1 VLHVSDY
8 HRCVTLPAS
17 QPGAPLSGSSTT
29 RAAAGSGAGASQDD
43 RAALPSHGLPG
54 GRVVTVA
61 SLLVIG
67 VAIAEAL
74 LEDRI
79 GLWTVLT
86 LVSVAVIAPVVTRPG
101 DRSLPA
107 MMPPLAFLTAVLVAG
122 QWLLPETGSS
132 LRTREAVMIVQTLG
146 PNALWVIIATIL
158 AVSIAAIGHVVDR
171 RIAAR
176 RSTSAAT
183 TPPSA

>member
-1 VLHVSDY
+1 M
-8 HRCVTLPAS
+8 
-17 QPGAPLSGSSTT
+17 
-29 RAAAGSGAGASQDD
+29 
-43 RAALPSHGLPG
+43 
-54 GRVVTVA
+54 VTVA

-67 VAIAEAL
+67 VAVAEVL

-79 GLWTVLT
+79 DLWTTVT
-86 LVSVAVIAPVVTRPG
+86 LIVVAVIAPIVTRPG

-122 QWLLPETGSS
+122 QWLLPETESS

-146 PNALWVIIATIL
+146 PNALWVIIATVL
-158 AVSIAAIGHVVDR
+158 AVSIAAIGHLVDR

-176 RSTSAAT
+176 RSANAAT
-183 TPPSA
+183 APPSA

>member
-1 VLHVSDY
+1 M
-8 HRCVTLPAS
+8 
-17 QPGAPLSGSSTT
+17 
-29 RAAAGSGAGASQDD
+29 
-43 RAALPSHGLPG
+43 
-54 GRVVTVA
+54 VTVA

-67 VAIAEAL
+67 VAVAEVL

-79 GLWTVLT
+79 GLWTTVT
-86 LVSVAVIAPVVTRPG
+86 LIVVAVIAPIVTRPG

-146 PNALWVIIATIL
+146 PNAIWVIIATVL
-158 AVSIAAIGHVVDR
+158 AVSIAAIGHLVDR

-176 RSTSAAT
+176 RSASAAT
-183 TPPSA
+183 APPSA

>member
-1 VLHVSDY
+1 M
-8 HRCVTLPAS
+8 
-17 QPGAPLSGSSTT
+17 
-29 RAAAGSGAGASQDD
+29 
-43 RAALPSHGLPG
+43 
-54 GRVVTVA
+54 VTVA

-67 VAIAEAL
+67 VAVAEVL

-79 GLWTVLT
+79 GLWTTVT
-86 LVSVAVIAPVVTRPG
+86 LIVVAVIAPIVTRPG

-146 PNALWVIIATIL
+146 PNALWVIIATVL
-158 AVSIAAIGHVVDR
+158 AVSIAAIGHLVDR

-176 RSTSAAT
+176 HSASAAT
-183 TPPSA
+183 APPSA